1 MKTYIALFR
10 GINVGGNNIIKMKDL
25 VDLLEGLGAKQVKT
39 YIQSG
44 NVVLQSTEEPS
55 LLSEK
60 ISQEI
65 QQQFGFTPQVLLL
78 TRTEFEEAIHNNPFP
93 QAEVLPK
100 TLHLGF
106 LAYEPENPQL
116 HELER
121 LKASGEEILLK
132 GKVFY
137 LHPPEGI
144 GRSKLAEKIEK
155 HLGVPMT
162 MRNWNT
168 VMKLSDM
175 VKSKENE

>member
-1 MKTYIALFR
+1 MNTYIALFR

-25 VDLLEGLGAKQVKT
+25 VDLLEGVGAKQVKT

-44 NVVLQSTEEPS
+44 NVVLQSTQEPS
-55 LLSEK
+55 QLSEK
-60 ISQEI
+60 ISQAI
-65 QQQFGFTPQVLLL
+65 QQRFGFSPQVLLL
-78 TRTEFEEAIHNNPFP
+78 TQPEFEEAIHNNPYP
-93 QAEVLPK
+93 QAGSLPK

-106 LAYEPENPQL
+106 LVHEPQNPKL
-116 HELER
+116 NELEQ
-121 LKASGEEILLK
+121 LKSSGEEFLLK

-137 LHPPEGI
+137 LHAPEGI

-168 VMKLSDM
+168 VMNLSDLIEAEQ
-175 VKSKENE
+175 K